1 MAAHHPDLWDLRL
14 DLLKV
19 APADPGRW
27 VRHRT
32 THRPTSSPSFV
43 AYSSQERMEAWAFA
57 RCFQVSTWGAPTTSI
72 SKFALVVMLPANRT
86 RLDTPLTSGRYFFP
100 RKWRRNSCSTI
111 RIAAIRSI
119 AH

>member
-27 VRHRT
+27 GRHRT
-32 THRPTSSPSFV
+32 THRQTSSPSFA

-57 RCFQVSTWGAPTTSI
+57 RCFQVSTWGVPTTST
-72 SKFALVVMLPANRT
+72 SRFALAVMPPANRT
-86 RLDTPLTSGRYFFP
+86 KLDPLLTWGKYFFP
-100 RKWRRNSCSTI
+100 RRRL
-111 RIAAIRSI
+111 RR
-119 AH
+119 